1 MHRGPLEGLYWS
13 CGKARCV
20 WQRCRAGRPRW
31 GLGRPAAFAQPESG
45 TCNLHNFCVRTL
57 NWVNQVSNSIISTS
71 SSTWQWQIWHLAM
84 LIVVSSYIHVSQSL
98 HMLHLVLLLAYSEHN
113 PAKHLKPPKL
123 VEFISL
129 KQIMHR
135 NIFIPTLFIEKLVV
149 DFAINDHQHTPKLR
163 SLLGGSGVASMS
175 NVLQVSSVQSNTF
188 PSMNWRGWQSV
199 PLPLSYSCGA
209 FGFLTLSLTVERRNS
224 LDRVSPHKIT
234 FQDQLSEVLNFDV
247 KCQVPLMVVSTR

>member
-1 MHRGPLEGLYWS
+1 
-13 CGKARCV
+13 
-20 WQRCRAGRPRW
+20 
-31 GLGRPAAFAQPESG
+31 
-45 TCNLHNFCVRTL
+45 
-57 NWVNQVSNSIISTS
+57 
-71 SSTWQWQIWHLAM
+71 M

-149 DFAINDHQHTPKLR
+149 DFVINDHQHTPKLR
-163 SLLGGSGVASMS
+163 SLLSGSGVASMS

-188 PSMNWRGWQSV
+188 PFNELRRLAECTLTFILFLWGFW
-199 PLPLSYSCGA
+199 LSHLVIDG
-209 FGFLTLSLTVERRNS
+209 
-224 LDRVSPHKIT
+224 
-234 FQDQLSEVLNFDV
+234 
-247 KCQVPLMVVSTR
+247 